1 MSVFHSFIQL
11 GSPGSFLKRKVGL
24 LVLLLGGYLGASETP
39 AGCGPKNTC
48 GGWCGGELI
57 PNPIR
62 TDRLARSGLVLDLPQ
77 QKKIVNILIR
87 RQRLITI
94 FVTVLYIFVIYKR
107 FCLHLNY

>member
-39 AGCGPKNTC
+39 AAQKIRA